1 MRLSGKT
8 ASSRM
13 RRGGFLMKTK
23 AEVEEKVRFLAVQQ
37 SQATSSVVSIL
48 RPSLS
53 FHQNLLKIRK
63 KI

>member
-13 RRGGFLMKTK
+13 RRGGFLLWAK

-37 SQATSSVVSIL
+37 SQATSSLVSIL